1 MKMLTDLEGFTLKEM
16 KEKNGNANIV
26 VLFNSNGNFAWC
38 GSDVLRL
45 VQISK
50 NEFISVS
57 ALFEDLFSFEHFR
70 CNDDIGYETLFKKS
84 FTNLKPYKDMQIDND
99 TFILESED
107 STALYNCSN
116 RTLFA
121 SYQLKVV
128 KTDIKDKMGVI
139 YLEGEEKVNVGET
152 TDILTMLINSKSLE
166 TTGFYSSLQD
176 RYIELKKNNDGF
188 TDKAYGLLYAETEA
202 LEVIPYLEKLEA
214 RRVLEA
220 DMVKKDVRNLL
231 VKKINNSERK

>member
-1 MKMLTDLEGFTLKEM
+1 MKMLTDLDGFTLKEM

-70 CNDDIGYETLFKKS
+70 CNDDIGCESLFKKS
-84 FTNLKPYKDMQIDND
+84 FTHLKPYEDMQIDND

-121 SYQLKVV
+121 SYQLKVA
-128 KTDIKDKMGVI
+128 KTDIMDKMGVL

-152 TDILTMLINSKSLE
+152 TDTLTMLINSKTLE

-176 RYIELKKNNDGF
+176 RYIELRKNNGIF
-188 TDKAYGLLYAETEA
+188 IDKAYGVLYAETEVE
-202 LEVIPYLEKLEA
+202 EVIPYLEELEE
-214 RRVLEA
+214 RRVLEE
-220 DMVKKDVRNLL
+220 DITKNNVRSLL
-231 VKKINNSERK
+231 VKKINNSKRK